1 MKRAPMN
8 YARWLR
14 LMRDGRPMEHLTK
27 TYKMSAVQ
35 ISSLKR
41 GVNYKRW
48 HAELIASGET
58 PAAPGSVAPEPPR
71 EPHWSI
77 TQPWGRQ
84 HTPETPV
91 GYYGEVV

>member
-1 MKRAPMN
+1 MRRAPMN

-14 LMRDGRPMEHLTK
+14 LMRDGRTTK
-27 TYKMSAVQ
+27 QLSAAYKISAVQ
-35 ISSLKR
+35 INSLKR
-41 GVNYKRW
+41 GVNYKHW
-48 HAELIASGET
+48 HDELLASGET
-58 PAAPGSVAPEPPR
+58 PAAPGSAVPVQRR

-84 HTPETPV
+84 HTPACPA